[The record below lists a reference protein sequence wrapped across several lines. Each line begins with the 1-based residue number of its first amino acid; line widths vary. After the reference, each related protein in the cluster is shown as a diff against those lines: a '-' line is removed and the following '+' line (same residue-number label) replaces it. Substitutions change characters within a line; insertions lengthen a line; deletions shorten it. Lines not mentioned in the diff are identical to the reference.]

1 MTGAFIHAGHGCASW
16 VSAHK
21 VSAAWVTIT
30 SANGH
35 RVASAG
41 RVGSQASGR
50 VPDGRA
56 PVKASQ
62 ASGEVGRRRVF
73 YPRLGD
79 LASTSYI
86 SIMHR
91 IYKFFKLLNLPA
103 SLRSPTTLPFLSVSR
118 PGHVPPAVVKLF
130 VGGRGFTWRVPR
142 RQASRR
148 LAIPWSCK

>member
-1 MTGAFIHAGHGCASW
+1 MVRHNSYSTDYAMTGAFIHAGHGCASW
-16 VSAHK
+16 MRAHK
-21 VSAAWVTIT
+21 VRSAAWVTIT

-62 ASGEVGRRRVF
+62 ASGEVGRRRIF

-86 SIMHR
+86 SIMHG
-91 IYKFFKLLNLPA
+91 IYE
-103 SLRSPTTLPFLSVSR
+103 FLSYLIS
-118 PGHVPPAVVKLF
+118 
-130 VGGRGFTWRVPR
+130 
-142 RQASRR
+142 
-148 LAIPWSCK
+148 